1 MRFVIHGAG
10 ALGSLVGGRLA
21 ASGAKVVLV
30 GRDPH
35 IAAIMERGLEIRSP
49 EDRQIIS
56 NLSAYTSL
64 DSIIPSG
71 PTAND
76 ILILAVK
83 SAATPLA
90 VQELRERFGE
100 TTPLFCLQNGIRN
113 EELAARRFLH
123 VYGIMAGLVVR
134 MIEPGV
140 VAQIFYNDLALGG
153 YPLGCE
159 GTGRQVAEALRQA
172 GFNVT
177 THDSIMAVKW
187 SKLVLNLNNA
197 TLAIID
203 CHLQLA
209 MVTPPVAL
217 FMAEVVDEAL
227 RVLEAAGIPVIEPAN
242 PYNLAAYVE
251 QLRQISRGPHG
262 SAAVDAARHLSV
274 DQRAYPST
282 WTDLQEERG
291 DTEAGFLNGEII
303 LLGEKFGVPTPYNS
317 TLLNVVEQLAVERAR
332 PGRFSI
338 EQLSSLVSS
347 RS

>member
-30 GRDPH
+30 GRDLH
-35 IAAIMERGLEIRSP
+35 MSAIIDRGLEVRSA
-49 EDRQIIS
+49 EGRQVVR
-56 NLSAYTSL
+56 NLSAFTTL
-64 DSIIPSG
+64 DSIV
-71 PTAND
+71 PTPGD
-76 ILILAVK
+76 LLVLSVK
-83 SAATPLA
+83 SAATPQA
-90 VQELRERFGE
+90 VQELREHFGE
-100 TTPLFCLQNGIRN
+100 ATPLFCLQNGIRN

-123 VYGIMAGLVVR
+123 VYGMMAGLVVR
-134 MIEPGV
+134 IIEPGV
-140 VAQIFYNDLALGG
+140 VAQLSYHDLALGG

-159 GTGRQVAEALRQA
+159 ETGRAVAEALRQA
-172 GFNVT
+172 GFSVT
-177 THDSIMAVKW
+177 IHESIMAVKW

-209 MVTPPVAL
+209 MCTPPIAG
-217 FMAEVVDEAL
+217 FMADVVDEGL
-227 RVLEAAGIPVIEPAN
+227 RVLEVAGIPVCEPDN
-242 PYNLAAYVE
+242 PYNLPDYLK
-251 QLRQISRGPHG
+251 QLRRIAGG
-262 SAAVDAARHLSV
+262 SVDLEKIGAMRSLPL

-282 WTDLQEERG
+282 WTDLSEERG

-303 LLGEKFGVPTPYNS
+303 LLGEKFGIPTPFNS
-317 TLLNVVEQLAVERAR
+317 TLLSLVEQMAVEHSR

-338 EQLSSLVSS
+338 DQLSALVRE

>member
-35 IAAIMERGLEIRSP
+35 IAAIKERGLEVRSP
-49 EDRQIIS
+49 EGRQIIS

-64 DSIIPSG
+64 DSIIPSESS
-71 PTAND
+71 TKD

-100 TTPLFCLQNGIRN
+100 ATPLFCLQNGIRN

-159 GTGRQVAEALRQA
+159 ETGRQVADALRQS

-209 MVTPPVAL
+209 MVTPAVAH

-242 PYNLAAYVE
+242 PYNLTAYVE
-251 QLRQISRGPHG
+251 QLRQISRGPNG
-262 SAAVDAARHLSV
+262 SAAIDAARNLPV

-317 TLLNVVEQLAVERAR
+317 TLLNVVEQMAVERAR
-332 PGRFSI
+332 PGRLSI
-338 EQLSSLVSS
+338 EQLSSQVSP